1 MAAKI
6 KVDQIETVD
15 ATDSITINNT
25 VVMASGKTLP
35 AASLT
40 GTLPAISGANL
51 TNLPADATK
60 LPLAGGTLTGALTI
74 TASTAKFKVEESGGS
89 YGELEA
95 GGSGLHINAKTGG
108 YITLRPNGNTEA
120 VRILSNGKVGIGET
134 APLGFLHVKNGDS
147 GQGSI
152 NAAGNSLVLESN
164 GSTGITFLSG
174 SSSNTSLVMGD
185 SESNYQGVII
195 YDHSVNAFKFATTGT
210 ERMRIDSSGKV
221 GIGNSIASTFSGNA
235 NTLVVGS
242 GSGDTGMT
250 IYSGN
255 TSDGAIFFA
264 DSADNNEETRGGLTY
279 DHNTNKMQ
287 LRVNDANRLTIDNAG
302 NVGINVEP
310 DSELTTSY
318 TNLQFGTG
326 LLNQHDSYPHSVNL
340 LANAIVKNSG
350 TKQINTSYPSSYFQ
364 QWNGTFMFKAEAAG
378 NAAITWSECLKVWN
392 NTSSGPGFTVG
403 GAWNTN
409 GSDKLYSCHVENNV
423 IGHRNVAKLTDTQTH
438 WRFYNPNGSVGTITT
453 YGSATS
459 FNTSSDYRLKEN
471 VNYTWDATTRLKQLK
486 PARFNFIA
494 DDTNTLVDGF
504 IAHEVSSVVP
514 EAIHGVK
521 DAMEAETFYTADDV
535 ETQGDSPSKAVGDVK
550 TYSSSIITPQ
560 GIDQSKLVPLL
571 VKTIQELEARITALE
586 A

>member
-1 MAAKI
+1 M
-6 KVDQIETVD
+6 
-15 ATDSITINNT
+15 SI
-25 VVMASGKTLP
+25 VKSSAE
-35 AASLT
+35 SLT
-40 GTLPAISGANL
+40 LN
-51 TNLPADATK
+51 AD
-60 LPLAGGTLTGALTI
+60 
-74 TASTAKFKVEESGGS
+74 
-89 YGELEA
+89 
-95 GGSGLHINAKTGG
+95 GSGNDVI
-108 YITLRPNGNTEA
+108 I
-120 VRILSNGKVGIGET
+120 
-134 APLGFLHVKNGDS
+134 
-147 GQGSI
+147 Q
-152 NAAGNSLVLESN
+152 SN
-164 GSTGITFLSG
+164 GSTKVTVDGQNSRVGIGT
-174 SSSNTSLVMGD
+174 TSPVRDVHIKNASFASLAIDGNA
-185 SESNYQGVII
+185 SANSAGLLLYQ
-195 YDHSVNAFKFATTGT
+195 NGT
-210 ERMRIDSSGKV
+210 EKANVLWDNAATCLEISAQTSNDVDMMRID
-221 GIGNSIASTFSGNA
+221 AS
-235 NTLVVGS
+235 
-242 GSGDTGMT
+242 
-250 IYSGN
+250 
-255 TSDGAIFFA
+255 
-264 DSADNNEETRGGLTY
+264 
-279 DHNTNKMQ
+279 
-287 LRVNDANRLTIDNAG
+287 G
-302 NVGINVEP
+302 NVGIGVVP

-504 IAHEVSSVVP
+504 IAHEAATVVP
-514 EAIHGVK
+514 ESVTGTK
-521 DAMEAETFYTADDV
+521 DAMMDEKYEVTPAVMDGETVVTEAVMGTRSVPEMQA
-535 ETQGDSPSKAVGDVK
+535 
-550 TYSSSIITPQ
+550 
-560 GIDQSKLVPLL
+560 IDQSKLVPLL
-571 VKTIQELEARITALE
+571 VKTIQELEARLTAGGL
-586 A
+586 